1 MHYLRARIQGRVQGV
16 GYRHFIAVEA
26 ARLGLHGEVRNLADG
41 DVELIAEG
49 DRGSLERLLDRA
61 RAGPPRAVVAAV
73 ATDWDE
79 GPPRYRHFRIDA

>member
-26 ARLGLHGEVRNLADG
+26 ARLGLHGAVRNLAGG

-49 DRGSLERLLDRA
+49 DRTALERLLERA
-61 RAGPPRAVVAAV
+61 RAGPPHAQVAAV
-73 ATDWDE
+73 AADWDE
-79 GPPRYRHFRIDA
+79 GPPRYRQFRIEA